1 MCQSLFLIKK
11 LKKETL
17 AQVFSSEF
25 CEISTE
31 HRQTIASE
39 FINNYLQ
46 ISEFFLISVHSIF
59 TSEKVNSI
67 AYFTLCH
74 FAVSMQ
80 CRSSRT
86 EVFCKK
92 CALRNVA
99 KFTGK
104 HLCQSLFRATL
115 LRRRLWH
122 RCFSVN
128 FAKFLRTLFL
138 TEHLRWMLL
147 AVLESAEQRVSVTC
161 FTILLAPCCSSIVCF
176 ASFQIFIRWFI

>member
-31 HRQTIASE
+31 HRKTIASE

-46 ISEFFLISVHSIF
+46 ISEFFLVSVHSIF

-74 FAVSMQ
+74 LLLSVCSAEAVAQ
-80 CRSSRT
+80 RSS
-86 EVFCKK
+86 V
-92 CALRNVA
+92 RNVLLEMSQNSKENA
-99 KFTGK
+99 
-104 HLCQSLFRATL
+104 CARASL
-115 LRRRLWH
+115 
-122 RCFSVN
+122 
-128 FAKFLRTLFL
+128 
-138 TEHLRWMLL
+138 
-147 AVLESAEQRVSVTC
+147 EQ
-161 FTILLAPCCSSIVCF
+161 LY
-176 ASFQIFIRWFI
+176 